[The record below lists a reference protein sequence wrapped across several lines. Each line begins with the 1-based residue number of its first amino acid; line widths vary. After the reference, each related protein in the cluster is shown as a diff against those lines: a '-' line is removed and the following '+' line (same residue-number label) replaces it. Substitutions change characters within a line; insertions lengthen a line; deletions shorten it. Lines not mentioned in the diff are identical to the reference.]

1 MCDQHKSWTEKE
13 AVYHCSKH
21 VTLQT
26 GYDTTQSQSK
36 SKNLKMEG
44 LFGDLAFLQKSLKFE
59 INTCCKTNYFKIY
72 LFIMKG
78 KKLGQAWNPRRC
90 ECVM

>member
-1 MCDQHKSWTEKE
+1 MRSPRELDRKGSC
-13 AVYHCSKH
+13 YHCSKH

-59 INTCCKTNYFKIY
+59 INSCCKTKTKEGKELYFS
-72 LFIMKG
+72 
-78 KKLGQAWNPRRC
+78 
-90 ECVM
+90 V